1 MSYGESPGSGLGTTA
16 WHPQS
21 LSRALWVGA
30 GWRDPL
36 ENETNDQM
44 KFQISNFDKRCHSLS
59 IRFSSSCSDV
69 WSITILS
76 LSLKEYNFDSNAKMC
91 VNNHYN
97 STTMYYNMRVV
108 KAKILSVM
116 SYFCLSVTISEYL
129 CLFLIILVICMA
141 RRLMKPN
148 VFA

>member
-1 MSYGESPGSGLGTTA
+1 M
-16 WHPQS
+16 
-21 LSRALWVGA
+21 GA

-69 WSITILS
+69 WSITTLS
-76 LSLKEYNFDSNAKMC
+76 LSLKEYNFDSNAKMV

-108 KAKILSVM
+108 KAKILGVM
-116 SYFCLSVTISEYL
+116 SYFCPYPRTSDWL
-129 CLFLIILVICMA
+129 CLLLIIFVI
-141 RRLMKPN
+141 
-148 VFA
+148 